1 MSLHKSRKIISI
13 ILTVLIACGS
23 IFLFGTLITKATVMS
38 ESYTSYVFNKAGVNE
53 SCKKAFSNQVKV
65 LEAQSGIPAR
75 VFNSVYNFDD
85 TSGGTAIERLF
96 SSSNATLNTNSQT
109 EKFEKLCKEY
119 LEGNNMQYDEQ
130 LIHNTAVK
138 ATKAYS
144 DCFGMKNTEQIS
156 TFIQDVNNHYQSY
169 LSIGALLFIVPTV
182 LFIILFRR
190 SLDVAFNLFSALTIS
205 GMTFITSGIA
215 SLIAKVGLHDITPQI
230 YQQAFYDCVKGACF
244 VSIVFGVLLT
254 AISVFANVKI
264 TKELD
269 RKSISK

>member
-1 MSLHKSRKIISI
+1 MSLRKSRKIISI
-13 ILTVLIACGS
+13 ILAVLIACGS
-23 IFLFGTLITKATVMS
+23 VLFFGTLITKATIMS
-38 ESYTSYVFNKAGVNE
+38 EKYTSYVFNKAGVNE

-65 LEAQSGIPAR
+65 LEEQSGIPAR
-75 VFNSVYNFDD
+75 VFNSVYNFND

-96 SSSNATLNTNSQT
+96 SSNNTTLNTNSQT

-119 LEGNNMQYDEQ
+119 IEGNNMQYDEK
-130 LIHNTAVK
+130 LIHNTALK
-138 ATKAYS
+138 ATQAYS

-156 TFIQDVNNHYQSY
+156 SFIQDVNNHYQSY
-169 LSIGALLFIVPTV
+169 LSIGALLFIVPLV

-244 VSIVFGVLLT
+244 VSIIFGVLLT

-269 RKSISK
+269 RKSVSR